1 MLLGGSGVLATIAFV
16 TQPASRDGET
26 PPFHRHGFIHLFC
39 EVRIGY
45 CSMWPARSDRGIEAD
60 PVRLEGRAR
69 GTMYTAFRGK
79 G

>member
-1 MLLGGSGVLATIAFV
+1 MLLDGSGVLATIAFV
-16 TQPASRDGET
+16 TQPASPDVT
-26 PPFHRHGFIHLFC
+26 PHRFHRHGFFHLFC